1 MYIVQCTA
9 YNVVRERMI
18 PVPTE
23 RTSAGDPARTL
34 QLLWRE
40 SAPGAKRGPRRGLSI
55 DAVVDAA
62 INIADSEGLDAVTM
76 RRLADELGVVPMTV
90 YTYIPGKAELLDLML
105 DAAYARMPRTDTAGH
120 PWRYRVTAIAQEN
133 KDLFERHRWAAAVST
148 TRPPLGPGQLAKYE
162 HELAALAGL
171 GLDDVEMDDCL
182 TYLLSF
188 VQACAR
194 ASADARTARHDSAMT
209 DEQWW
214 QVNAPLLARVFD
226 ENAYPTAARVGAAA
240 GAAPRGGLKTHPG
253 SPFGLPRG
261 VYAFAVLIDRRAA
274 AGGARGRPTSS

>member
-40 SAPGAKRGPRRGLSI
+40 SAPGAKRGPRRGLCI

-90 YTYIPGKAELLDLML
+90 YTYIP
-105 DAAYARMPRTDTAGH
+105 DTAGH

-148 TRPPLGPGQLAKYE
+148 TRPPLGPGQMAKYE

-194 ASADARTARHDSAMT
+194 ASADARAARHDSAMT

-226 ENAYPTAARVGAAA
+226 ENAYPTA
-240 GAAPRGGLKTHPG
+240 
-253 SPFGLPRG
+253 
-261 VYAFAVLIDRRAA
+261 
-274 AGGARGRPTSS
+274 